1 MTKYDNLAQMF
12 FAQAARLGPRPRY
25 RARRQGRWHET
36 TWQASADRV
45 RQLAAGLLGLGIR
58 EGDRVAL
65 LSSTRPEWVEID
77 LAVLSIGAVTVPI
90 YHSTLPAECGY
101 ILWDSDARVAVVENE
116 QQAAKL
122 RSAMT
127 QGIVVDGVTTKHA
140 VEHVIVIDPGTA
152 AAPGGVEGTVEALRA
167 RGRERLATF
176 GAEIERRIAAGRRD
190 DVATIVYTSGTT
202 GPPKGVVQTHGNHL
216 ASLEAV
222 AQLGLAREGDVDFL
236 FLPLAHS
243 FARMLEYLGL
253 YIGTVTAFAQSI
265 DTLAAD
271 MAEARPDYVP
281 AVPRVFEKIYAR
293 ILTMREAS
301 SLARRFV
308 FDGALAVGRR
318 WSQHVQRERPVP
330 PPLKALHAVAHLLVY
345 KKIHRVLG
353 GRVRYLVS
361 GGAPLSRE
369 IAEFFHAMGILTL
382 EGYGLTETTPV
393 LSVNRPSA
401 FKFGT
406 VGRPLAGVE
415 VRIAEDGEIIAR
427 GPNVAKGYHRRPVET
442 AEAWD
447 ADGWFHTGDIGTIDE
462 DGFLI
467 ITDRK
472 KDLLKTSGG
481 KYVAPQKIENA
492 LKNQPHV
499 SQAVVIGDGQ
509 KYCVALITLDT
520 DAVRAWAA
528 ARALSIG
535 GDDELHRAR
544 AVVELIESE
553 VAAVNRD
560 LASFESIK
568 YFRILPRDFTI
579 EAGELTPSLK
589 VKRKVVAERYRDLID
604 GMYRA

>member
-1 MTKYDNLAQMF
+1 MTKYSNLAQMF

-25 RARRQGRWHET
+25 RAKRHGRWSEV
-36 TWQASADRV
+36 TWEASANRV
-45 RQLAAGLLGLGIR
+45 REIAAGLLTVGVE

-65 LSSTRPEWVEID
+65 LSSTRPEWVEVD
-77 LAVLSIGAVTVPI
+77 LAILAIGAVTVPI
-90 YHSTLPAECGY
+90 YQSTLPPECGY
-101 ILWDSDARVAVVENE
+101 ILWDSDARVAVVENH
-116 QQAAKL
+116 QQAAKV
-122 RSAMT
+122 RTTAT
-127 QGIVVDGVTTKHA
+127 QGVVVDGMATKSV
-140 VEHVIVIDPGTA
+140 VETVIVIEQNA
-152 AAPGGVEGTVEALRA
+152 ADGNGEVTLEALQA
-167 RGRERLATF
+167 RGRGQSAALGPEV
-176 GAEIERRIAAGRRD
+176 ERRIAARQRD

-222 AQLGLAREGDVDFL
+222 AKLGLAREGDVDFL

-293 ILTMREAS
+293 ILTTRES
-301 SLARRFV
+301 SGFVKRSV
-308 FDGALAVGRR
+308 FDAALAVGRR
-318 WSQHVQRERPVP
+318 WSAHIQGNQPVP
-330 PPLKALHAVAHLLVY
+330 PTLKLLHSVAHRLVY
-345 KKIHRVLG
+345 QKIHQVLG

-369 IAEFFHAMGILTL
+369 IAEFFHAMGVLTL

-393 LSVNRPSA
+393 LSVNQPSA

-406 VGRPLAGVE
+406 VGRPLSGVE
-415 VRIAEDGEIIAR
+415 VRIAEDGEIVAR
-427 GPNVAKGYHRRPVET
+427 GPNVARGYHRRPLET

-447 ADGWFHTGDIGTIDE
+447 ADGWFHTGDIGEIDE
-462 DGFLI
+462 DGFLR

-481 KYVAPQKIENA
+481 KYIAPQKIENA

-499 SQAVVIGDGQ
+499 SQAVVIGDGR
-509 KYCVALITLDT
+509 KYCVGLITLDAE
-520 DAVRAWAA
+520 AVRAWATT
-528 ARALSIG
+528 RSLSLG
-535 GDDELHRAR
+535 SDGDLHRHR
-544 AVVELIESE
+544 EVVELIGSE

-568 YFRILPRDFTI
+568 YFRILPHDFTI

-589 VKRKVVAERYRDLID
+589 VKRKVVVDRYRDLID
-604 GMYRA
+604 AMYRD

>member
-1 MTKYDNLAQMF
+1 VKRN
-12 FAQAARLGPRPRY
+12 
-25 RARRQGRWHET
+25 GRWGEET
-36 TWQASADRV
+36 WEGSATRV
-45 RQLAAGLLGLGIR
+45 REIAAGLLTLGVK

-65 LSSTRPEWVEID
+65 LSSTRPEWVEAD
-77 LAVLSIGAVTVPI
+77 LAVLSLGAVTVPI
-90 YHSTLPAECGY
+90 YQSTLPAECAY

-116 QQAAKL
+116 AQAKKVRA
-122 RSAMT
+122 AAT
-127 QGIVVDGVTTKHA
+127 EGIVVDGTPVRSA
-140 VEHVIVIDPGTA
+140 VETTIVIEPEPGD
-152 AAPGGVEGTVEALRA
+152 GGHLSLDALRA
-167 RGRERLATF
+167 RGRAQFATL
-176 GAEIERRIAAGRRD
+176 GPEIERRTAARGRD

-222 AQLGLAREGDVDFL
+222 AKLGLAREGDVDFL

-243 FARMLEYLGL
+243 FARMLEYLAL
-253 YIGTVTAFAQSI
+253 YSGTVTAFAQSI

-293 ILTMREAS
+293 ILTNRES
-301 SLARRFV
+301 SGTVKRLV
-308 FDGALAVGRR
+308 FDGAVAVGRR
-318 WSQHVQRERPVP
+318 WSDHIQRNRPVP
-330 PPLKALHAVAHLLVY
+330 PALKLLHAVAHRLVY
-345 KKIHRVLG
+345 QRIHQVLG

-361 GGAPLSRE
+361 GGAPLSPE
-369 IAEFFHAMGILTL
+369 IAQFFHAMGVLTL

-393 LSVNRPSA
+393 LSVNQPSA

-406 VGRPLAGVE
+406 VGRPLSGVE
-415 VRIAEDGEIIAR
+415 VRIAADGEIVAR
-427 GPNVAKGYHRRPVET
+427 GPNVAKGYHRRPAET

-447 ADGWFHTGDIGTIDE
+447 ADGWFHTGDIGEIDA
-462 DGFLI
+462 DGFLR

-481 KYVAPQKIENA
+481 KYIAPQKIENA

-499 SQAVVIGDGQ
+499 SQAVVIGDGR
-509 KYCVALITLDT
+509 KYCVGLITLDT
-520 DAVRAWAA
+520 EAVRAWAA
-528 ARALSIG
+528 VRALALG
-535 GDDELHRAR
+535 TDDDLHRHPE
-544 AVVELIESE
+544 VVELIGAE

-568 YFRILPRDFTI
+568 YFQILPRDFTI

-589 VKRKVVAERYRDLID
+589 VKRKVVTERYRDVID
-604 GMYRA
+604 SMYRD

>member
-1 MTKYDNLAQMF
+1 MARYENLAQMF
-12 FAQAARLGPRPRY
+12 FAQAARLGGRPRY
-25 RARRQGRWHET
+25 RAKRQGRWNEV
-36 TWQASADRV
+36 TWEDSEKRV
-45 RQLAAGLLGLGIR
+45 REIAAGLLTLGVA

-65 LSSTRPEWVEID
+65 LSSTRPEWVEVD
-77 LAVLSIGAVTVPI
+77 LAILSIGAVTVPI
-90 YHSTLPAECGY
+90 YQSTLPAECGY
-101 ILWDSDARVAVVENE
+101 ILWDSDARVAIVENE
-116 QQAAKL
+116 QQVAKVRAA
-122 RSAMT
+122 AT
-127 QGIVVDGVTTKHA
+127 QGFVVDGAAAKSA
-140 VEHVIVIDPGTA
+140 VETVIVIEPGA
-152 AAPGGVEGTVEALRA
+152 ADGTGALTLAELAA
-167 RGRERLATF
+167 RGRAQLGTL
-176 GAEIERRIAAGRRD
+176 GPEIERRIAARRRD
-190 DVATIVYTSGTT
+190 DLATIVYTSGTT

-222 AQLGLAREGDVDFL
+222 AKLGLAREGDVDFL

-265 DTLAAD
+265 DTLAVD

-293 ILTMREAS
+293 ILTRRES
-301 SLARRFV
+301 SGVVRRLV
-308 FDGALAVGRR
+308 FDGAVAVGRR
-318 WSQHVQRERPVP
+318 WSAHIQSQRSIP
-330 PPLKALHAVAHLLVY
+330 PTLRVLHAVAHQLVY
-345 KKIHRVLG
+345 QKIHQVLG

-369 IAEFFHAMGILTL
+369 IAEFFHAMGVLTL

-393 LSVNRPSA
+393 LTVNQPTA

-406 VGRPLAGVE
+406 VGQPLSGVE

-427 GPNVAKGYHRRPVET
+427 GPNVAKGYHQRPVET

-462 DGFLI
+462 DGFLQ

-481 KYVAPQKIENA
+481 KYIAPQKIENA
-492 LKNQPHV
+492 LKSQPHV
-499 SQAVVIGDGQ
+499 SQAVVIGDGR
-509 KYCVALITLDT
+509 KYCVGLITLDVE
-520 DAVRAWAA
+520 AVRAWATT
-528 ARALSIG
+528 RALG
-535 GDDELHRAR
+535 LGDDDELHRR
-544 AVVELIESE
+544 REVVDLIGEE

-568 YFRILPRDFTI
+568 YFRILPRDFTV
-579 EAGELTPSLK
+579 ETGELTPSLK
-589 VKRKVVAERYRDLID
+589 VKRKLVTERYRDVID
-604 GMYRA
+604 SMYRD